1 MGFKSWSEQ
10 LEKHKVLLVIVI
22 VAFFVVELQV
32 FVLATMRS
40 GHQSYMQVLDK
51 NDAVVYEVKGATMTN
66 FNKYYFENTFGPF
79 ENYQVKLVSKDI
91 PFPFRA
97 WFTAAVGIP
106 IGLILLL
113 GFVLKAVMVFLGG
126 SDSSGGGFPG
136 EEGHTKEQSKEQ
148 SKDQSNNKSNDKSND
163 KSKNGPND
171 KATDKQ
177 GRSNKIEALFF
188 RVSRFNIFIIGFL
201 VLVAVFLYWII
212 PNLLSFLAR
221 TGIETIVD
229 FKWFFVAVIA
239 ALFVLFAAFM
249 YMKYRLA
256 HKSMD
261 AQTEIRKYELELE
274 LEYKKS
280 AATPMSLDYDDTR
293 VPKMLGYAQ
302 RGGQS
307 FNPANDEREEK

>member
-1 MGFKSWSEQ
+1 MGFKNWSEQ

-22 VAFFVVELQV
+22 VAFFIVEFQV

-51 NDAVVYEVKGATMTN
+51 NDEVVYEVKGSTMTN
-66 FNKYYFENTFGPF
+66 FNRYYFENTFGPF
-79 ENYQVKLVSKDI
+79 ENYQVKLVSKDV

-126 SDSSGGGFPG
+126 DDPSGKGFPG
-136 EEGHTKEQSKEQ
+136 AGSQSN
-148 SKDQSNNKSNDKSND
+148 DQSGNKHE
-163 KSKNGPND
+163 GV
-171 KATDKQ
+171 
-177 GRSNKIEALFF
+177 NKIEALFF

-201 VLVAVFLYWII
+201 VLAAVLLYWII
-212 PNLLSFLAR
+212 PNLVSFVAR

-239 ALFVLFAAFM
+239 ALFVLFAWFM

-261 AQTEIRKYELELE
+261 IQTEIRKYELELE
-274 LEYKKS
+274 YKKT
-280 AATPMSLDYDDTR
+280 AGTPMSIGYDDTR
-293 VPKMLGYAQ
+293 GPRMLGYAEQ
-302 RGGQS
+302 GDQS
-307 FNPANDEREEK
+307 ENSANDERQQI

>member
-22 VAFFVVELQV
+22 VAFFIVELQV

-40 GHQSYMQVLDK
+40 GHQSYMQVIDK
-51 NDAVVYEVKGATMTN
+51 NDEVVYEVKGSTMTN
-66 FNKYYFENTFGPF
+66 FNRYYFENTFGPF
-79 ENYQVKLVSKDI
+79 EDYRVKLISKDI

-126 SDSSGGGFPG
+126 SEPAGGGFPG
-136 EEGHTKEQSKEQ
+136 EDDQTKDGSGN
-148 SKDQSNNKSNDKSND
+148 SPNDKSND
-163 KSKNGPND
+163 KQD
-171 KATDKQ
+171 
-177 GRSNKIEALFF
+177 RSNKIEALFF

-201 VLVAVFLYWII
+201 VLLTVFLYWII
-212 PNLLSFLAR
+212 PNLLSFIAR

-256 HKSMD
+256 HKSMEV
-261 AQTEIRKYELELE
+261 QTEIRKYELELE
-274 LEYKKS
+274 YKKS
-280 AATPMSLDYDDTR
+280 AGAPMSLDYDDTR
-293 VPKMLGYAQ
+293 APKMLGYGEQ
-302 RGGQS
+302 GGQP
-307 FNPANDEREEK
+307 FNPAKDGREEK